1 MRIIAIGLNAASETN
16 DFVSGRAGRG
26 RVPGQVIIQTH
37 NPDHYVFDFVRNHD
51 YERFY
56 KKELKFRQRL
66 NFPPFTRLATIE
78 IECAREK
85 AGHEYAQKLKI
96 SLARTLKKVKG
107 VELLGPSR
115 AALYMINNKF
125 RWRLLLRSSRA
136 KALKEAL
143 AQCADLTGTR
153 KAARGKPNL
162 TIDIDPVNML

>member
-1 MRIIAIGLNAASETN
+1 M
-16 DFVSGRAGRG
+16 
-26 RVPGQVIIQTH
+26 
-37 NPDHYVFDFVRNHD
+37 
-51 YERFY
+51 FY
-56 KKELKFRQRL
+56 KKELQLRQRL

-78 IECAREK
+78 IECEREK
-85 AGHEYAQKLKI
+85 AGQEFAQKLKM

-143 AQCADLTGTR
+143 AQCGELTGKR
-153 KAARGKPNL
+153 KTARGKPNWI
-162 TIDIDPVNML
+162 IDIDPVNML